1 MKPTGLAAMVVASA
15 GVAAAAWWLTRSE
28 PIRVA
33 IAPVERGTV
42 RSSVANTR
50 AGSVTACRRARMSP
64 AIGGRIARL
73 PAREGERVDAGDL
86 LLELWNEDRRAQVR
100 LAERELAAARAHVDE
115 VCTLASVARREAE
128 RLVDLRRRGVA
139 SPEATEKAV
148 GTAEAKEASC
158 TAARAQAEVA
168 TARLDVARA
177 ELARTRLYAPFA
189 GTVAE
194 INGEVGE
201 YVTPSPVGIATP
213 PAIDLI
219 DTTCLFVEAPIDEV
233 DAGRVRVGL
242 PARVALD
249 AFPDRT
255 FPGHVR
261 RVASY
266 VLDREKQARTVDVEV
281 ELDDRE
287 EMPPLLVGYSAD
299 VEVILERRD
308 DVLRVPTDAVLEGPR
323 VLVLDEGLLESRPIR
338 VGISNWQY
346 TEVTDGL
353 AAGERVVVSIDRE
366 GVEAGARAVAE
377 DDEAS
382 EAAE

>member
-1 MKPTGLAAMVVASA
+1 MKPTRVAVGLAAL
-15 GVAAAAWWLTRSE
+15 AAAGAVAWWLSRPE

-33 IAPVERGTV
+33 VARVERGSV

-50 AGSVTACRRARMSP
+50 AGSVVACRRARMSP
-64 AIGGRIARL
+64 ATGGPIARL
-73 PAREGERVDAGDL
+73 PVSEGQRVEAGAL

-100 LAERELAAARAHVDE
+100 LAERELAAARAHVEE
-115 VCTLASVARREAE
+115 VCTLAAIARREAD

-158 TAARAQAEVA
+158 TATRAQAEVA
-168 TARLDVARA
+168 AARLDVARA

-201 YVTPSPVGIATP
+201 VVTPSPVGIATL

-219 DTTCLFVEAPIDEV
+219 DTTCLYVEAPIDEV
-233 DAGRVRVGL
+233 DAGRVRAGL

-255 FPGHVR
+255 FPGRVR

-281 ELDDRE
+281 DLDAPE
-287 EMPPLLVGYSAD
+287 KMPPLLVGYSAD
-299 VEVILERRD
+299 VEVILEQREG
-308 DVLRVPTDAVLEGPR
+308 VLRVPSDAVLEGPR
-323 VLVLDEGLLESRPIR
+323 VLVLRDGVLESREIR
-338 VGISNWQY
+338 IGLSNWQF
-346 TEVTDGL
+346 TEVKSGL
-353 AAGERVVVSIDRE
+353 VAGEQVVVSVDRE

-377 DDEAS
+377 ERGGEEAPP
-382 EAAE
+382 